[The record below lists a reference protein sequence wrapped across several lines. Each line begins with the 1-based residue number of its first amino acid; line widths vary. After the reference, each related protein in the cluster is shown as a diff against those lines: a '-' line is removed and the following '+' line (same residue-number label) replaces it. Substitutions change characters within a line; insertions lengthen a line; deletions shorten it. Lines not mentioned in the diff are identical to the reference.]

1 MTNTP
6 ADLPASVAAALRQRR
21 PFLWLNPNRR
31 GIEAAASDRFGL
43 ADVRAAAARLE
54 RFAPLLA
61 SLFPELAADGGIIE
75 SALVPAPKL
84 ATELLGDTSGRLLVK
99 CDHALPVAGSIKAR
113 GGIYEVLCHAEDL
126 ALGEGLIEPG
136 GDIGQLRSDA
146 VKARFARHSVA
157 VGSTGN
163 LGLSIGIMAAALG
176 FRAIVH
182 MSSDAKA
189 WKKDRLRNRGVK
201 VVEHDGDFGRAV
213 EAGRQEAERDPD
225 AYFVDDEYSPTLFFG
240 YAVAAL
246 RLKQQLDDLA
256 IPVDA
261 DHPLFV
267 YLPCGVG
274 GSPGGIIFGLR
285 HLFGDHVHCFLAEPV
300 DAPCMLLRLALDA
313 DRPISVRELG
323 LANRTE
329 ADGLA
334 VAQASDF
341 VAPLM
346 RPLASGAYTVT
357 DEMLFDDMWFLGR
370 TEGLSVEPSAAA
382 GLAGPRWLANARE
395 GQAYLD
401 GCAIRTARPTHIVW
415 TTGGSLVPEAEK
427 QRFARIRSPDRARSS
442 HDSAF

>member
-1 MTNTP
+1 MTNAP
-6 ADLPASVAAALRQRR
+6 ADLPAPVADALRQRR

-31 GIEAAASDRFGL
+31 AIEAAASDRFGL

-61 SLFPELAADGGIIE
+61 SLFPELVADGGIIE

-84 ATELLGDTSGRLLVK
+84 EKELLGGSPGGLLVK

-126 ALGEGLIEPG
+126 AIGEGLIEPD

-176 FRAIVH
+176 FRAVVH

-189 WKKDRLRNRGVK
+189 WKKERLRNRGVE
-201 VVEHDGDFGRAV
+201 VV
-213 EAGRQEAERDPD
+213 EAGRQEAKRDPD

-246 RLKQQLDDLA
+246 RLKQQLDELA
-256 IPVDA
+256 IAVDA

-300 DAPCMLLRLALDA
+300 DAPCMLLRLALDV

-357 DEMLFDDMWFLGR
+357 DEMLFDDMWLLGR

-382 GLAGPRWLANARE
+382 GLAGPRWLTNSRE
-395 GQAYLD
+395 GQAYQD
-401 GCAIRTARPTHIVW
+401 GCAIRGARPTHIVW

-427 QRFARIRSPDRARSS
+427 RRFAQIRSPDRAGSS
-442 HDSAF
+442 RDSGF

>member
-1 MTNTP
+1 MTKDP
-6 ADLPASVAAALRQRR
+6 VGLLPQVAASLRHRR
-21 PFLWLNPNRR
+21 PFLWLNGNRR
-31 GIEAAASDRFGL
+31 PIDALSDGPFGL
-43 ADVRAAAARLE
+43 ADVHAAAARLD

-61 SLFPELAADGGIIE
+61 SLFPELAATGGIIE
-75 SALVPAPKL
+75 SVLVPAPNL
-84 ATELLGDTSGRLLVK
+84 ENELLGSAPGRLLVK

-126 ALGEGLIEPG
+126 AIGDGLIEPG
-136 GDIGQLRSDA
+136 GDIRQLQSDA

-176 FRAIVH
+176 FRAVVH

-189 WKKDRLRNRGVK
+189 WKKSRLRDRGVE

-213 EAGRQEAERDPD
+213 EAGRRQAESDPD

-246 RLKQQLDDLA
+246 RLKRQLDELA
-256 IPVDA
+256 ITVDA

-274 GSPGGIIFGLR
+274 GSPGGILFGLR

-300 DAPCMLLRLALDA
+300 EAPCVLLRLALDR

-323 LANRTE
+323 LANCTE

-341 VAPLM
+341 AAPLM

-357 DEMLFDDMWFLGR
+357 DDMLFDDMRLLDR

-382 GLAGPRWLANARE
+382 GLAGPRWLTTSAE
-395 GQAYLD
+395 GRAYQD
-401 GCAIRTARPTHIVW
+401 GCAIGTARPTHIVW
-415 TTGGSLVPEAEK
+415 TTGGSLVPEAER
-427 QRFARIRSPDRARSS
+427 QRFASARSS
-442 HDSAF
+442 GPAGY